1 MCAVLLRDPFEAWQT
16 ILYPTHDWSCMAM
29 TNDATTLVCLF
40 HHQDQ
45 ASAAVR
51 DLSQQG
57 FAQSA
62 ITILGADSPT
72 DTTYQAFERLGIPE
86 RDKTHLQKG
95 LRDGGTIVSVS
106 ASADQV
112 SRVEKIFGD
121 HSATKIDEASL
132 GAPAPE
138 PMATEAGEVAIPVV
152 EETLEVGKRAVDR
165 GGVRVYQRVVE
176 TPVQE
181 SVSLHEEHV
190 TIQREPVNRPVTE
203 ADRAFAGDRAIE
215 LTETAEEAVVG
226 KSARVVEEVV
236 VGKRETDRTEHIQ
249 DSVRHTEVEVEEI
262 GPASEFHTP
271 REDV

>member
-1 MCAVLLRDPFEAWQT
+1 
-16 ILYPTHDWSCMAM
+16 M

-40 HHQDQ
+40 HHLDQ

-51 DLSQQG
+51 DLSQEG
-57 FAQSA
+57 LDKSS

-72 DTTYQAFERLGIPE
+72 DTIYQAFERLGIPE
-86 RDKTHLQKG
+86 RDRTHLQRG
-95 LRDGGTIVSVS
+95 LQDGGTIVSVS

-112 SRVEKIFGD
+112 STVEKIFGN

-132 GAPAPE
+132 AAAPAPAA
-138 PMATEAGEVAIPVV
+138 MATGAGEVAIPVV

-190 TIQREPVNRPVTE
+190 TI
-203 ADRAFAGDRAIE
+203 
-215 LTETAEEAVVG
+215 
-226 KSARVVEEVV
+226 
-236 VGKRETDRTEHIQ
+236 
-249 DSVRHTEVEVEEI
+249 
-262 GPASEFHTP
+262 
-271 REDV
+271 